1 MYFQRRSIDLE
12 KMIVTRVP
20 LPPLLYVFSGLP
32 GTGKTTLAQRLAR
45 ELGAAYL
52 RIDTIEQAL
61 RDLCAVDVQ
70 EEGYRLAYR
79 LADDNLR
86 LGVSVVADS
95 CNAIDIT
102 RAAWEQIA
110 RDHGCRCVNIETLC
124 SDRAEH
130 RQRIESRRSTV
141 PGLRLPMWAAVEA
154 REYHRWTRPRIVVD
168 TAGRAEDASFADLL
182 SALADPTEKSGS
194 PAFALD
200 PSWAK

>member
-1 MYFQRRSIDLE
+1 MVMARA
-12 KMIVTRVP
+12 P
-20 LPPLLYVFSGLP
+20 APALLCVFSGLP

-45 ELGAAYL
+45 EFGAAYL

-79 LADDNLR
+79 LAEDNLR

-110 RDHGCRCVNIETLC
+110 RNHGCRCVNIETLC

-130 RQRIESRRSTV
+130 RRRIEFRHCTV
-141 PGLRLPMWAAVEA
+141 SGLRLPTWAAVEA
-154 REYHRWTRPRIVVD
+154 HEYHRWTRPRIVVD
-168 TAGRAEDASFADLL
+168 TAGRTEDACFADLL
-182 SALADPTEKSGS
+182 SDLKEERGQIPLHLP
-194 PAFALD
+194 PAA
-200 PSWAK
+200 PNG

>member
-1 MYFQRRSIDLE
+1 VVAVE
-12 KMIVTRVP
+12 IVTPAP

-45 ELGAAYL
+45 EFSAAYL
-52 RIDTIEQAL
+52 RIDTIEQAF

-110 RDHGCRCVNIETLC
+110 HAHNCRCVNIETLC

-130 RQRIESRRSTV
+130 RQRIEFRHSTV
-141 PGLRLPMWAAVEA
+141 PGLRLPTWAEVEA
-154 REYHRWTRPRIVVD
+154 REYHHWIRPRVVVD
-168 TAGRAEDASFADLL
+168 TAGRTEDACFADLL
-182 SALADPTEKSGS
+182 SALMERGEI
-194 PAFALD
+194 
-200 PSWAK
+200 PSIFSTP